1 MSLSDSNST
10 ILLDAYQSGQELLV
24 ILRGRLV
31 LDNCEAA
38 RVRLHSVID
47 PKIDKYYLYMGEL
60 EYVDS
65 AGWGTMVGL
74 KMAANRNR
82 TKLCFLSPTERILD
96 IFRISKLDSIF
107 EIRQGGEAEIIRTKL
122 EQTDNLLWRDSPDE
136 SQNFF
141 NTESNMTPYHGGTLL
156 SGAGVEKLDVRE
168 QRVEIERLSRDAV
181 EHLRQGDYQKVIDR
195 YLEVLDIDPDDLS
208 ALNNLGVVYE
218 KRPEWNGRAV
228 QTWKQVLT
236 LSEKR
241 NDSKHSER
249 ARRHLQSL
257 EQLKV
262 E

>member
-1 MSLSDSNST
+1 MPRTASLLAFC
-10 ILLDAYQSGQELLV
+10 LLIATAGP
-24 ILRGRLV
+24 I
-31 LDNCEAA
+31 
-38 RVRLHSVID
+38 I
-47 PKIDKYYLYMGEL
+47 
-60 EYVDS
+60 S
-65 AGWGTMVGL
+65 AGEPPQSSEFWV
-74 KMAANRNR
+74 AA
-82 TKLCFLSPTERILD
+82 
-96 IFRISKLDSIF
+96 
-107 EIRQGGEAEIIRTKL
+107 
-122 EQTDNLLWRDSPDE
+122 
-136 SQNFF
+136 
-141 NTESNMTPYHGGTLL
+141 
-156 SGAGVEKLDVRE
+156 EKLDVRE

-257 EQLKV
+257 DQLEV